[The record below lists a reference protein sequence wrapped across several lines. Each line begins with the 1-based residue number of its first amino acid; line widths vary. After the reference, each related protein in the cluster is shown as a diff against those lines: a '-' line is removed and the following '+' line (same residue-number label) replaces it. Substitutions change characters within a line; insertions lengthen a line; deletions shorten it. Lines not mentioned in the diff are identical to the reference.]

1 MREKEGFIEPLK
13 TQTFIA
19 LLIKNSTYKIV

>member
-1 MREKEGFIEPLK
+1 MHEKEEFIERLK